1 MLSSVRWPFVEVVVV
16 WKVVCVVVWFNVCLS
31 SKSTIRTCVVCATS
45 LLPFV
50 KNVEAIALSNVNT
63 CCKIICRFTNFYFY
77 TTLFCFIIT
86 PPHTHSQNILK
97 FKIQN
102 CNVHATNASRVVKK
116 FNYIILSFINFLKSV
131 LVQRQN

>member
-1 MLSSVRWPFVEVVVV
+1 MFHVVKCTVTICRSGC
-16 WKVVCVVVWFNVCLS
+16 CVKSCLCCCMVQCLS

-63 CCKIICRFTNFYFY
+63 CCKIIGRFTNFISSPRSHSSS
-77 TTLFCFIIT
+77 TTTQSFSK
-86 PPHTHSQNILK
+86 HSQ
-97 FKIQN
+97 IQN